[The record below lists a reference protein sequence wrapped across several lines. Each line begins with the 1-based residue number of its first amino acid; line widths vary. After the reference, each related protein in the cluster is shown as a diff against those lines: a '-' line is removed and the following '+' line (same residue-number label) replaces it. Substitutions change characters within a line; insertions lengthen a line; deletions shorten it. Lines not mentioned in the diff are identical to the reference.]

1 MKRFDCLIVGA
12 GISGLV
18 AAERLTKNGCS
29 CLVVDQRNHIGGNC
43 YDFTDEAGVLV
54 HKYGPHYFRASSDRI
69 VNYLSQFTDWTPTE
83 YNIRSYTRGKFWNFP
98 INLNTFE
105 TFLGRP
111 SNTEEFEAWLAEKR
125 IPIENPKNSEEV
137 VTSQVGWELY
147 ELFFKGYTKKQ
158 WRMDPAELDPSVC
171 GRIPIRTNRDDR
183 YLGEPFQALPK
194 NGYTAM
200 FQRMIDSM
208 GDRVEIQLNTCW
220 EDIREKIEYRWLIYT
235 GPIDKYF
242 NNCFGPLPYR
252 SLRFEHESFTPGQLK
267 DRQSVSGKPGHWQ
280 PAMQVNYPDES
291 VPFTRIVEIKHATRQ
306 NTPNTTIVKEF
317 PADYSPGSEPY
328 YPIPFQESKNLYAK
342 YKALADNEPNVSFI
356 GRLATYRYYN
366 MDQVVAMALTETEKI
381 IERLIK

>member
-18 AAERLTKNGCS
+18 AAERLTKNGYS
-29 CLVVDQRNHIGGNC
+29 CLIVDKRNHFGGNC
-43 YDFTDEAGVLV
+43 YDFKDQAGVLI

-69 VNYLSQFTDWTPTE
+69 IDYLSQFTDWLPTE
-83 YNIRSYTRGKFWNFP
+83 YNIRSYTQGKFWNFP

-111 SNTEEFEAWLAEKR
+111 STTEEFEAWIEEKR

-137 VTSQVGWELY
+137 IISQVGWELY

-158 WRMDPAELDPSVC
+158 WRMDPKELDTSVC

-183 YLGEPFQALPK
+183 YLREPFQALPTE
-194 NGYTAM
+194 GYTAM

-208 GDRVEIQLNTCW
+208 GDQVEIQLDTCW
-220 EDIREKIEYRWLIYT
+220 EDIRDQIEHRWLVYT

-242 NNCFGPLPYR
+242 KDCFGPLPYR
-252 SLRFEHESFTPGQLK
+252 SLRFEHESFSPGQLEE
-267 DRQSVSGKPGHWQ
+267 RQSISGKPGFWQ

-306 NTPNTTIVKEF
+306 DTPNTTIVREF
-317 PADYSPGSEPY
+317 PADYTEGSEPY
-328 YPIPFQESKNLYAK
+328 YPVPFQESKDLYAK
-342 YKALADNEPNVSFI
+342 YKALADNEPNVSFT

-366 MDQVVAMALTETEKI
+366 MDQVVGMALAETEKV
-381 IERLIK
+381 IEQLAS